1 VKGLVLEWKKHYI
14 KRLSKNRDLEVKK
27 EIHPQYQMAKVHCA
41 CGNEFLT
48 RSTVGDMRVDICAAC
63 HPFFTGR
70 QKLIDTAGRVD
81 KFMKKYRSESK
92 AK

>member
-1 VKGLVLEWKKHYI
+1 
-14 KRLSKNRDLEVKK
+14 VKK
-27 EIHPQYQMAKVHCA
+27 DIHPNYVMAKVRCA

-48 RSTVGDMRVDICAAC
+48 RSTVGDLRIDICSNC

-81 KFMKKYRSESK
+81 KFMKKYKIEKK
-92 AK
+92 AE